1 MFSSKT
7 VKMNVSNQ
15 NFDKNLPSGE
25 IAQSNEDKTAC
36 LWCVIFS
43 FTAEIEKQLNFCL
56 KAQQTQH
63 L

>member
-36 LWCVIFS
+36 L
-43 FTAEIEKQLNFCL
+43 
-56 KAQQTQH
+56 
-63 L
+63 